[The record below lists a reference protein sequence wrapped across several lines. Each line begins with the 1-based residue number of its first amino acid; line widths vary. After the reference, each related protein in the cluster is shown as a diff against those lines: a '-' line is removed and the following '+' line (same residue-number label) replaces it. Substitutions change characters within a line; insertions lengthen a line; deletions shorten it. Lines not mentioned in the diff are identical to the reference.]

1 MSKQPS
7 LIPLAICN
15 SLVAMLTWAAAACA
29 APQFL
34 VQPLEGQQLAGGLV
48 SIDGKQVV
56 LETPT
61 GRVTLEIEKIA
72 SLAPQQ
78 KPTAPGKEPSV
89 WVDLVDGSTLLAE
102 EYTTRAGTARI
113 TLLGGEV
120 MEIPTHDIL
129 TVRLQAGSQAAAAE
143 WLRIV
148 GNKSQSDVVVTAKGD
163 SIDWHDGAIHDV
175 TDKQVEFDLN
185 GKVLNIKRAKIY
197 GLVYYHAEPSEHPEG
212 QYTVTDAG
220 GSRWSARSVNYPGAA
235 RQAGSAEKLEWETP
249 AGLTVRR
256 APDQVAQIDLSRGKI
271 VFLCDLKPDS
281 AVYTPYF
288 GMDKELPAR
297 AEFFRPRQDQTLESK
312 PMRLAGKQYPKGLAM
327 YGRTEMKYDLPGKFR
342 KLEAVAGIDDDFR
355 PRGSARLVLRGDD
368 KVLLETTV
376 TGADPP
382 KPIDL
387 DLTGVR
393 RLVIL
398 VDYGD
403 ESDVSN
409 RLDLCN
415 LKVRK

>member
-256 APDQVAQIDLSRGKI
+256 ARIKWPRSIFREARSSS
-271 VFLCDLKPDS
+271 S
-281 AVYTPYF
+281 AT
-288 GMDKELPAR
+288 
-297 AEFFRPRQDQTLESK
+297 
-312 PMRLAGKQYPKGLAM
+312 
-327 YGRTEMKYDLPGKFR
+327 
-342 KLEAVAGIDDDFR
+342 
-355 PRGSARLVLRGDD
+355 
-368 KVLLETTV
+368 
-376 TGADPP
+376 
-382 KPIDL
+382 
-387 DLTGVR
+387 
-393 RLVIL
+393 
-398 VDYGD
+398 
-403 ESDVSN
+403 
-409 RLDLCN
+409 
-415 LKVRK
+415 